1 MKNTI
6 SKNNIINIIFIF
18 FVIILII
25 IVYSIRYQQKEK
37 EALES
42 PERYKIIEKIKDYQD
57 YFLLKHVIYECQRMR
72 KFPYNMYFDIKSCLK
87 GEVGIT
93 DLEKYCEREQEEKG
107 LFNTFYN
114 KCVDVKIKESK
125 K

>member
-1 MKNTI
+1 MKNI
-6 SKNNIINIIFIF
+6 IFKNDIINIIFIS

-42 PERYKIIEKIKDYQD
+42 PERYKIIEKIKDYQN
-57 YFLLKHVIYECQRMR
+57 YFLLEHVIYECRSMR
-72 KFPYNMYFDIKSCLK
+72 KFPYNMYFDVTSCLR

-114 KCVDVKIKESK
+114 KCVDVKINESK
-125 K
+125 Q